1 MRTSAKQAA
10 IRLKALGF
18 EALSVSEPNDEEDGE
33 IKISD
38 MVHVQVGYDYIN
50 VVKQHG
56 EGDAPGTRVALRLA
70 FEGRPWSLEPPVEA
84 CLVVARDRAGF
95 TYHLKLDLAA
105 LSDADRQLVS
115 LFIFKGRGAPEL
127 LPPEGR

>member
-33 IKISD
+33 IKIFD

-56 EGDAPGTRVALRLA
+56 EGDDLSFEFFDAAPSYEKLAEDLR
-70 FEGRPWSLEPPVEA
+70 
-84 CLVVARDRAGF
+84 
-95 TYHLKLDLAA
+95 AA
-105 LSDADRQLVS
+105 LKV
-115 LFIFKGRGAPEL
+115 
-127 LPPEGR
+127 

>member
-1 MRTSAKQAA
+1 MSTPSPEPSARVALPA
-10 IRLKALGF
+10 DARLVELRPEFLTVATRKCHL
-18 EALSVSEPNDEEDGE
+18 
-33 IKISD
+33 
-38 MVHVQVGYDYIN
+38 
-50 VVKQHG
+50 
-56 EGDAPGTRVALRLA
+56 PGTRVALRLA
-70 FEGRPWSLEPPVEA
+70 LEGQPWALEPPVEA

-95 TYHLKLDLAA
+95 TYHLRLDLAA